1 MLKTSNANAPQ
12 LLLILML
19 TTNVSH
25 VTPLEFGTLLERNVL
40 PVLLDSTLTK
50 TPGNVFA
57 QLKDLT

>member
-1 MLKTSNANAPQ
+1 
-12 LLLILML
+12 LML